1 MKKFILLLVFIFIL
15 VVGSIIGIYYFTNKD
30 KTENTN
36 KDNTTK
42 IITYEVTDQK
52 ILDILQI
59 LEGPGCDMATETYL
73 SDHTV
78 YAKDIPSSIAA
89 AVPWH
94 RKDLE
99 NQDKVSLEQYTKYVQ
114 KYFGEDYQFEP
125 KKGDSLLCMW
135 EYNEAEKAFIAI
147 PKPACGCGPNPEYTR
162 YRIVKAVQNNENLE
176 IDLRVAFYRTSG
188 NCFYADYEA
197 TRSIPGMGI
206 NEDLEF
212 YASDE
217 AFAQADLYRMT
228 FKENNGNYVFIKA
241 GKVE

>member
-1 MKKFILLLVFIFIL
+1 MKKFILLLAFIFIL
-15 VVGSIIGIYYFTNKD
+15 VVGSIVGIYYFTNKD

-36 KDNTTK
+36 KDNTTNK

-114 KYFGEDYQFEP
+114 KYFGEDYQ
-125 KKGDSLLCMW
+125 
-135 EYNEAEKAFIAI
+135 
-147 PKPACGCGPNPEYTR
+147 
-162 YRIVKAVQNNENLE
+162 
-176 IDLRVAFYRTSG
+176 
-188 NCFYADYEA
+188 
-197 TRSIPGMGI
+197 
-206 NEDLEF
+206 
-212 YASDE
+212 
-217 AFAQADLYRMT
+217 
-228 FKENNGNYVFIKA
+228 
-241 GKVE
+241 